1 MRWACVCLCDI
12 VPDRSEGDVGGEE
25 EEEADEGEEGDDQG
39 CQVKP
44 WKYDHEDN

>member
-1 MRWACVCLCDI
+1 MSVCESQCDI
-12 VPDRSEGDVGGEE
+12 VPDWGEGDVGGEE

-44 WKYDHEDN
+44 WKYDHEDK